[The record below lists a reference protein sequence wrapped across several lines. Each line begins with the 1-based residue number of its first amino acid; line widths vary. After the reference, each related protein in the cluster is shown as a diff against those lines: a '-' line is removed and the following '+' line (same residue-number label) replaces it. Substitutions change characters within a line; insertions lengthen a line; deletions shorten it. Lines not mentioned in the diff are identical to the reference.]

1 MTSQNINII
10 FKRKQSVGNNG
21 VGSIGGASAMSYSP
35 SSHTMPT
42 LFQHR
47 DSFVH
52 QRELESAFC
61 SDLVCCGTPVRD
73 LHELL
78 HHYEEH
84 HHAPIEEEPEPK
96 EENENNPTTEDDI
109 VMDDLDSPFPLPTQP
124 HELAA
129 LTSSPLLRKN
139 NLTTTVINPSTS
151 PPTTT
156 LDTATS
162 LNLSPSTTTT
172 TTATTPTPTTRTTL
186 SPHQQHTEEIL
197 RQALPALANHPS
209 VINGSSLQESLN
221 YFKNEALYQT
231 CDDGQ
236 DKPYKCPIKGCDKAY
251 KNPNGL
257 KYHQMHGH
265 SEEDKLSEAERDAQK
280 PYMCTI
286 GYCNKR
292 YKNLNGLK
300 YHIEHSHIAK
310 LKQYSS
316 PIHNSVEH
324 ILFNTT
330 ASNNNEAW
338 RPSSEQQPFQG

>member
-1 MTSQNINII
+1 MASQNINIS
-10 FKRKQSVGNNG
+10 FKRKQSIGGN
-21 VGSIGGASAMSYSP
+21 GASAMSYSP
-35 SSHTMPT
+35 SSHTMPA

-61 SDLVCCGTPVRD
+61 SDLVCCGTRVRD

-96 EENENNPTTEDDI
+96 EDEDVDDI
-109 VMDDLDSPFPLPTQP
+109 MMEDVDTATYPTALPTQP

-139 NLTTTVINPSTS
+139 NELRVPTPVASPAAAPAVLNTSEVVSTPVIMS
-151 PPTTT
+151 PPPPQH
-156 LDTATS
+156 
-162 LNLSPSTTTT
+162 N
-172 TTATTPTPTTRTTL
+172 
-186 SPHQQHTEEIL
+186 HQSQHTEEIL
-197 RQALPALANHPS
+197 KQALPALVNSANAP
-209 VINGSSLQESLN
+209 VAAQDSLH
-221 YFKNEALYQT
+221 YFRSEVLYQT

-236 DKPYKCPIKGCDKAY
+236 DKPYKCPIEGCDKAY

-265 SEEDKLSEAERDAQK
+265 SEEDTLSDAERDAQK

-310 LKQYSS
+310 LKQAPFANTIS
-316 PIHNSVEH
+316 PLSQ
-324 ILFNTT
+324 
-330 ASNNNEAW
+330 
-338 RPSSEQQPFQG
+338 PPQQQQQQPPQNELWHLQQQFHP

>member
-1 MTSQNINII
+1 MASQNINIS
-10 FKRKQSVGNNG
+10 FKRKQSISSN
-21 VGSIGGASAMSYSP
+21 GASAMSYSP
-35 SSHTMPT
+35 SSHTMPA

-61 SDLVCCGTPVRD
+61 SDLVCCGTRVKD

-96 EENENNPTTEDDI
+96 EGEGEDDVEDD
-109 VMDDLDSPFPLPTQP
+109 VMMEGVEAFSTTLPTQP

-129 LTSSPLLRKN
+129 LTSSPLIRKN
-139 NLTTTVINPSTS
+139 NEVRVPISVGSIPSPMDSTIASEIISS
-151 PPTTT
+151 PII
-156 LDTATS
+156 S
-162 LNLSPSTTTT
+162 
-172 TTATTPTPTTRTTL
+172 
-186 SPHQQHTEEIL
+186 QHTEDIL
-197 RQALPALANHPS
+197 KQALPALLDT
-209 VINGSSLQESLN
+209 SSPTAAHESLH
-221 YFKNEALYQT
+221 YFRSEALYQT

-236 DKPYKCPIKGCDKAY
+236 DKPYKCPVEGCDKAY

-265 SEEDKLSEAERDAQK
+265 SEEDTLSEAERDAQK

-310 LKQYSS
+310 LKQVPFVS
-316 PIHNSVEH
+316 NSVS
-324 ILFNTT
+324 LL
-330 ASNNNEAW
+330 SG
-338 RPSSEQQPFQG
+338 QQQQQQQQATEPWQTQQQFRQ

>member
-1 MTSQNINII
+1 MASQNINIS
-10 FKRKQSVGNNG
+10 FKRKQSISGN
-21 VGSIGGASAMSYSP
+21 GASAMSYSP
-35 SSHTMPT
+35 SSHTMPA

-61 SDLVCCGTPVRD
+61 SDLVCCGTRVKD

-96 EENENNPTTEDDI
+96 EGEDDVSDM
-109 VMDDLDSPFPLPTQP
+109 VMEGVDTFSTALPTQP

-129 LTSSPLLRKN
+129 LTSSPLIRKN
-139 NLTTTVINPSTS
+139 IEVRVPTPVGDVPAPSD
-151 PPTTT
+151 PTTT
-156 LDTATS
+156 
-162 LNLSPSTTTT
+162 NEVLS
-172 TTATTPTPTTRTTL
+172 
-186 SPHQQHTEEIL
+186 SPIISQSQHTEDIL
-197 RQALPALANHPS
+197 KQALPAL
-209 VINGSSLQESLN
+209 IDTSSPIAAHESLH
-221 YFKNEALYQT
+221 YFRSEALYQT

-236 DKPYKCPIKGCDKAY
+236 DKPYKCPIEGCDKAY

-265 SEEDKLSEAERDAQK
+265 SEEDTLSEAERDAQK

-310 LKQYSS
+310 LKQV
-316 PIHNSVEH
+316 PFAHNTVSA
-324 ILFNTT
+324 LGQQ
-330 ASNNNEAW
+330 
-338 RPSSEQQPFQG
+338 QQPTDSWQLQQQQFRQ